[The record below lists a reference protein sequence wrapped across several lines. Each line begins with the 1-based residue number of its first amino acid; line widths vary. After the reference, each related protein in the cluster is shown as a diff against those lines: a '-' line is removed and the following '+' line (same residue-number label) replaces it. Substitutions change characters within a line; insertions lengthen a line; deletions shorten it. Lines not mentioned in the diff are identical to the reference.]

1 LAALVSTATGNTFEF
16 PAGKRIPAMWSLY
29 DIDESEN
36 SADFKGYAYT
46 KAGFPG
52 WQGISPGWQVC
63 DILTEARDGL
73 WSAEQQFDFVAP
85 YIKKAGYPSVTID
98 GVLDDWNFCFPVDF
112 NQDVME
118 PGMRAVVD
126 GWVQTDDENCSGT
139 LYQMYDDDNFY
150 FAANVIDDAP
160 GHFSDAAWAADA
172 IEYYMANWDIGD
184 EIVPATEVVG
194 WVDDAGTAGYSFQLN
209 ISFDASQD
217 TVVTSA
223 YYGPASPIEIAETQY
238 ALTDNGYIL
247 EGRIPI
253 SALISTATGN
263 TWDFQMG
270 ARYPFMWSLYDID
283 ESESSADFKGYA
295 YTKAGFP
302 GWQGVS
308 PGWQYADVKDVDFID
323 YGDYLVGVHESKP
336 ALPSTLS
343 LANAPNPFNP
353 STDLHFT
360 LAKSGA
366 TDLRIFNL
374 QGQMVKAVFTGA
386 SMSMGSHRVTLD
398 MSDLPSGC
406 YVAVL
411 AQGAEKATHKM
422 LLMK

>member
-1 LAALVSTATGNTFEF
+1 
-16 PAGKRIPAMWSLY
+16 
-29 DIDESEN
+29 
-36 SADFKGYAYT
+36 
-46 KAGFPG
+46 
-52 WQGISPGWQVC
+52 
-63 DILTEARDGL
+63 
-73 WSAEQQFDFVAP
+73 
-85 YIKKAGYPSVTID
+85 
-98 GVLDDWNFCFPVDF
+98 
-112 NQDVME
+112 
-118 PGMRAVVD
+118 
-126 GWVQTDDENCSGT
+126 
-139 LYQMYDDDNFY
+139 
-150 FAANVIDDAP
+150 
-160 GHFSDAAWAADA
+160 
-172 IEYYMANWDIGD
+172 
-184 EIVPATEVVG
+184 
-194 WVDDAGTAGYSFQLN
+194 
-209 ISFDASQD
+209 
-217 TVVTSA
+217 
-223 YYGPASPIEIAETQY
+223 
-238 ALTDNGYIL
+238 
-247 EGRIPI
+247 
-253 SALISTATGN
+253 
-263 TWDFQMG
+263 
-270 ARYPFMWSLYDID
+270 MWSLYDID